1 MVRGKL
7 REDINYYLISMGFLA
22 ASFLALLLPNFP
34 IWAGFFIM
42 SIGVKRISC
51 GEAGEKLQARVLF
64 LTYALSFWALVVFL
78 APYLRITFNPVITRI
93 LWVVTQAAQ
102 LYLVRQLVTWYAWL
116 LEDKGR
122 SAQAAQYRKNLNYY
136 TIIFCIAVL
145 GTLLANITGGRSIIL
160 LCLLSFFISGI
171 WMVMMLNRMPGLLA
185 MAPAAPGNTPEVGAG
200 NEAAAGTQYENQAES
215 EAEMEYGADAGYGI
229 EADAG
234 YEIDAEI
241 DTEYE
246 DGYGGAIA
254 DAEAGEAWEED
265 SDKAWPEQGQRKRGA
280 VLDDGQDE

>member
-1 MVRGKL
+1 MVRRKL
-7 REDINYYLISMGFLA
+7 REDINYYLIGMGFLA

-93 LWVVTQAAQ
+93 LWAVTQAAQ

-116 LEDKGR
+116 LEDKGNP
-122 SAQAAQYRKNLNYY
+122 AQAAQYRKNLNYY

-185 MAPAAPGNTPEVGAG
+185 MAPAAPGNTAAVGAG
-200 NEAAAGTQYENQAES
+200 NETAAGTQYENQAEP
-215 EAEMEYGADAGYGI
+215 ETEMEYGSDAGYGI
-229 EADAG
+229 EGEAG
-234 YEIDAEI
+234 YESDAE
-241 DTEYE
+241 YE
-246 DGYGGAIA
+246 AGYGGAIA
-254 DAEAGEAWEED
+254 DAEAAEAWEKD
-265 SDKAWPEQGQRKRGA
+265 LDKTWPEPGQRKRGA
-280 VLDDGQDE
+280 VLDEGQDE

>member
-7 REDINYYLISMGFLA
+7 REDINYYLIGMGFLA

-51 GEAGEKLQARVLF
+51 GGPGEKLQARVLF

-78 APYLRITFNPVITRI
+78 APYLRIAFNPVITRI
-93 LWVVTQAAQ
+93 LWAVTQAAQ

-116 LEDKGR
+116 LEDKGH

-185 MAPAAPGNTPEVGAG
+185 MAPAAPGNTAAVGA
-200 NEAAAGTQYENQAES
+200 QYENQAEP
-215 EAEMEYGADAGYGI
+215 ETEMEYGADAGHEI
-229 EADAG
+229 EGEAG
-234 YEIDAEI
+234 YEIDAE
-241 DTEYE
+241 YE
-246 DGYGGAIA
+246 AGYGGAIA
-254 DAEAGEAWEED
+254 DAEAGEAWEEGL
-265 SDKAWPEQGQRKRGA
+265 DKAWPERDQRKRGA
-280 VLDDGQDE
+280 VLDEGQDE